1 MRYFWILLISLISIP
16 VNAQIQPLKVI
27 TIRIGTIVPER
38 SSWMNQIY
46 RFNEFIKKETKGNLK
61 FIWYTSGVAGDEPE
75 IIEKLKRNELDG
87 AGLSG
92 MGLGRIVPDVRVL
105 ELPFLFNDYEEV
117 DYVRSKISPL
127 LSKIFNSKG
136 YELIGWVDQGFVY
149 FFSKEEFRDI
159 SQIKGKRVW
168 IWKEDPLAEA
178 LTDGFPEVTP
188 YFEKVTVLKKILD
201 EGMVDVIYFP
211 PIGVISFQLYYGVKY
226 VIAPPIVYGLGAFI
240 IKKDVFDS
248 LPDEYKEV
256 IRKGADEFFPQFVRE
271 VRRETEES
279 ISALNK
285 FGIKKVTLNESTVSE
300 LRNRMR
306 KVYDSLIGKLYP
318 QYLLTQ
324 VLSTLAQF
332 RVERK

>member
-1 MRYFWILLISLISIP
+1 MKISLFLITFFLSLT
-16 VNAQIQPLKVI
+16 VNAQVQPLKVI

-38 SSWMNQIY
+38 SSWMNQVY

-61 FIWYTSGVAGDEPE
+61 FVWLTSGVAGDEPE
-75 IIEKLKRNELDG
+75 IVEKLKRNELDG

-92 MGLGRIVPDVRVL
+92 MGLGRVVPEVRVL
-105 ELPFLFNDYEEV
+105 ELPFLFNNYEEV
-117 DYVRSKISPL
+117 DYVRSKIFPL

-136 YELIGWVDQGFVY
+136 YELIGWIDQGFVY
-149 FFSKEEFRDI
+149 FFSKEDFREI
-159 SQIKGKRVW
+159 SQIKGKKVW
-168 IWKEDPLAEA
+168 IWEGDPLAEA
-178 LTDGFPEVTP
+178 LVDGFPEVTP
-188 YFEKVTVLKKILD
+188 YFEKITLLKKILD

-226 VIAPPIVYGLGAFI
+226 VIAPPIVYGLGAFV
-240 IKKDVFDS
+240 IKKDLYDS
-248 LPDEYKEV
+248 LPDEYKD
-256 IRKGADEFFPQFVRE
+256 IIKKGADEFFPRFVSD

-285 FGIKKVTLNESTVSE
+285 FGIKKVAMSESTVSE
-300 LRNRMR
+300 FRNRMR
-306 KVYDSLIGKLYP
+306 KVYEGLIGKLYP